1 MAETTVKQ
9 NILTE
14 LQASRAALL
23 DAIDGL
29 APAQLLEPR
38 TLGAWSVRDL
48 LQHLSLW
55 EAELVRLLVHLDQGR
70 NPVGQSFVPH
80 PDFDALNARWLAE
93 TKDRPLDRVME
104 DFHGVRRQVVRW
116 VSELSGDD
124 LTRARPETVLRGE
137 PLSSWIA
144 EYSFKHELEHT
155 AQIRAWR
162 AGRQG

>member
-1 MAETTVKQ
+1 MTKDEIKTA
-9 NILTE
+9 L
-14 LQASRAALL
+14 ADSRSGLL

-29 APAQLLEPR
+29 TSEDQLQPNAVGE
-38 TLGAWSVRDL
+38 WSVRDV

-70 NPVGQSFVPH
+70 KPVGESFVPN
-80 PDFDALNARWLAE
+80 PDFDALNARWHAE

-116 VSELSGDD
+116 VTEFSDDD
-124 LTRARPETVLRGE
+124 LTRVRPETVLRGD
-137 PLSSWIA
+137 PLFIWIA
-144 EYSFKHELEHT
+144 EYSFKHEKEHT

-162 AGRQG
+162 AAHKA